1 MEFREPLALL
11 LLALLPVGV
20 WAWRR
25 RRRAVV
31 ILPSTAG
38 LAAVRPTLR
47 LRAARA
53 LPVALLLAAGIGIV
67 ALAGPRRGEAAAR
80 VPAEGIDI
88 VLALD
93 ISSSMTAPLGDGR
106 TRIEATKEVVR
117 EFIRSRENDRVGLVV
132 FQRDALPIAP
142 PTLDHRALEQLVEEL
157 SPGLLPDGTGIGVG
171 IGAALTMLRS
181 SDAASRIVILLT
193 DGRHNAWESI
203 APEEAAELAALS
215 GVPVYTIAVIGS
227 SPGTRLDI
235 DEAQLRA
242 IAERTGGRFFL
253 ARSTEELREVYEEIA
268 RLETSAVERDRFLR
282 YSEFGPP
289 LAGVAGAA
297 AVVYLLGA
305 GAGLWRRP

>member
-1 MEFREPLALL
+1 MEFREPLLL
-11 LLALLPVGV
+11 LLLVTLPVAA
-20 WAWRR
+20 WLWRR
-25 RRRAVV
+25 RRRAAVV
-31 ILPSTAG
+31 LPSVAG
-38 LAAVRPTLR
+38 LASVRPSLR
-47 LRAARA
+47 LRLARA
-53 LPVALLLAAGIGIV
+53 LPLVLMASAAIAIV
-67 ALAGPRRGEAAAR
+67 ALAGPRKGEAAAR
-80 VPAEGIDI
+80 VPADGIDI

-142 PTLDHRALEQLVEEL
+142 PTLDHRALERLVEDL
-157 SPGLLPDGTGIGVG
+157 APGLLPDGTAIGVG
-171 IGAALTMLRS
+171 IGSALTMLRDS
-181 SDAASRIVILLT
+181 EAASRIVILLT

-203 APEEAAELAALS
+203 APEEAAELAAVS
-215 GVPVYTIAVIGS
+215 GVPVYTIAVVGD

-253 ARSTEELREVYEEIA
+253 ARSTEELRDVYEEIA

-282 YSEFGPP
+282 YVEFGPL
-289 LAGVAGAA
+289 LAGVAGGLATL
-297 AVVYLLGA
+297 YLLLGA
-305 GAGLWRRP
+305 AGLWRRP